1 MARLEEQERPAPPRW
16 ECWYKDSVLVLT
28 IGLVFSLDQI
38 TKAVVR
44 HSLVL
49 LESVPTEGLFRITHT
64 FNTGSAFGLFPDQTL
79 FLIMASFVGIGVLLL
94 VYRHYPVPS
103 YALRLALG
111 LQLGGA
117 GGNLLDRLRMGHVTD
132 FIDVGAW
139 PIFNV
144 ADASIV
150 IGIIMVALIFLFGR
164 KESGRVPLEL
174 DGLRAN
180 SPLYGDGTAMGVPS
194 AVGQIGGIRRS
205 PDGTWE
211 ALEDIPC
218 PICDSDMKRVP
229 GGWLCGG
236 CGVKE
241 RVENARTW

>member
-1 MARLEEQERPAPPRW
+1 MAKVEEQKRLASPRW
-16 ECWYKDSVLVLT
+16 ESWYKDSVLIVT
-28 IGLVFSLDQI
+28 FGLVFSLDQI

-44 HSLVL
+44 NSLAL
-49 LESVPTEGLFRITHT
+49 LESAPADGLFRITHT

-103 YALRLALG
+103 FALRLALG

-117 GGNLLDRLRMGHVTD
+117 AGNLLDRLRMGHVTD
-132 FIDVGAW
+132 FFDVGAW

-164 KESGRVPLEL
+164 KESRRVPFEFDGSRVSSPL
-174 DGLRAN
+174 DG
-180 SPLYGDGTAMGVPS
+180 DGNVMAASS
-194 AVGQIGGIRRS
+194 AVGQMGGVRVS
-205 PDGTWE
+205 PDGVSE
-211 ALEDIPC
+211 ALEDSPC
-218 PICDSDMKRVP
+218 PICDCDMRRVP
-229 GGWLCGG
+229 GGWLCSG

-241 RVENARTW
+241 RVENGRTW